1 MDINTYQSLALRTA
15 AGNPNLNAVPVDALH
30 AAIGLAT
37 EAGEA
42 LDIIKKCI
50 FYGKPFGDAERVHF
64 SEECQDSLWYVAL
77 GLSAI
82 DVKMSDAALANIRK
96 LKARYPER
104 FDSVR
109 ALIRDLDKELEA
121 LNGN

>member
-1 MDINTYQSLALRTA
+1 
-15 AGNPNLNAVPVDALH
+15 LNAVPVDALH

-64 SEECQDSLWYVAL
+64 SEEVFDSLWYVAL
-77 GLSAI
+77 GARS
-82 DVKMSDAALANIRK
+82 VGVSMSEGASANIRK
-96 LKARYPER
+96 LKARYPEK
-104 FDSVR
+104 FESVR